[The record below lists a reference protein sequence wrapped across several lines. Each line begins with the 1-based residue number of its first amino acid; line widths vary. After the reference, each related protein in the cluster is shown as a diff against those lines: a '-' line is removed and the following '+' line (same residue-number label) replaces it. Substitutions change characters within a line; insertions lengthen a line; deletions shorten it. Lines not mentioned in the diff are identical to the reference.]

1 MIRDRRRFFS
11 PSAQAQRIPSMA
23 FAWWN
28 RWGPLA
34 GALGVVCFVVAIV
47 IYGTGPSDT
56 ASDREIVDY
65 FAKSSNQTKY
75 VVAFYFFFAAF
86 LLMLVFLASLRTV
99 LVEAEGVPGR
109 LTALA
114 YAGGVAS
121 AVLLLAANAFF
132 AAPAIT
138 AKDSDK
144 FVLDPN
150 TYRFINDTGYV
161 FFVTGVMAAVLMV
174 VATSLIALRTGVFPG
189 WFAWIGFLVAVT
201 LVVAFFFV
209 PVFILW
215 GWILV
220 VSGFMLLS
228 ARRPPRPITTRP

>member
-1 MIRDRRRFFS
+1 MIRDRLGFFS
-11 PSAQAQRIPSMA
+11 PSAGMRRIPSMS
-23 FAWWN
+23 FGWLN

-34 GALGVVCFVVAIV
+34 GALGVVCFVVAIAM
-47 IYGTGPSDT
+47 YGNGPSDDN
-56 ASDREIVDY
+56 AKIVAY
-65 FAKSSNQTKY
+65 FAKSSNQTKFI
-75 VVAFYFFFAAF
+75 VAFYFFFAAF
-86 LLMLVFLASLRTV
+86 LLMLVFLASLRAV
-99 LVEAEGVPGR
+99 LVEAEGPPGR

-138 AKDSDK
+138 ARDSDK
-144 FVLDPN
+144 FILNPN
-150 TYRFINDTGYV
+150 TYRFFNDTGYV
-161 FFVTGVMAAVLMV
+161 FFVSGVMAAVLMV
-174 VATSLIALRTGVFPG
+174 VATSLVALRTGVFPR

-201 LVVAFFFV
+201 LLVAFFFV

-220 VSGFMLLS
+220 VSGYMLLS
-228 ARRPPRPITTRP
+228 ARRPPQPVTTGH

>member
-1 MIRDRRRFFS
+1 
-11 PSAQAQRIPSMA
+11 MA
-23 FAWWN
+23 AWWH

-34 GALGVVCFVVAIV
+34 GALGVVCFIVSIVMYGNGPHDDDRQIVA
-47 IYGTGPSDT
+47 
-56 ASDREIVDY
+56 Y
-65 FAKSSNQTKY
+65 FEKGSNQTKY
-75 VVAFYFFFAAF
+75 IVAFYFFFAAF
-86 LLMLVFLASLRTV
+86 LLMLVFLSSLRAV
-99 LVEAEGVPGR
+99 LVEAEGAPGR

-114 YAGGVAS
+114 FAGGLAS
-121 AVLLLAANAFF
+121 AVLLLAANALF

-138 AKDSDK
+138 EKDSKK

-161 FFVTGVMAAVLMV
+161 FFITGVMAAVLMV
-174 VATSLIALRTGVFPG
+174 VATSLIALRTGVFPR

-220 VSGFMLLS
+220 TSGYMLLS
-228 ARRPPRPITTRP
+228 ARQPARPITTGP

>member
-1 MIRDRRRFFS
+1 MTFR
-11 PSAQAQRIPSMA
+11 
-23 FAWWN
+23 WWD

-47 IYGTGPSDT
+47 MYGNGPKDDDQ
-56 ASDREIVDY
+56 AIVAY
-65 FAKSSNQTKY
+65 FAKSSHQTKY
-75 VVAFYFFFAAF
+75 LVAFYFFFAAF
-86 LLMLVFLASLRTV
+86 LLMLAFLTSLRAL
-99 LVEAEGVPGR
+99 LVEAEGAPGR

-114 YAGGVAS
+114 FAGGVAS

-138 AKDSDK
+138 AKDTSK
-144 FVLDPN
+144 FKLDPN

-174 VATSLIALRTGVFPG
+174 VATSVIALRTGVFPR
-189 WFAWIGFLVAVT
+189 WFAWVGFVAALT
-201 LVVAFFFV
+201 FLVAFFFV
-209 PVFILW
+209 PVFVLW

-220 VSGFMLLS
+220 ASGYMLLS
-228 ARRPPRPITTRP
+228 ERRTARPITTAP

>member
-1 MIRDRRRFFS
+1 MTFG
-11 PSAQAQRIPSMA
+11 
-23 FAWWN
+23 WWS

-34 GALGVVCFVVAIV
+34 GALGVVCFIVAIV
-47 IYGTGPSDT
+47 MYGTGPGDN
-56 ASDREIVDY
+56 DREIVDY
-65 FAKSSNQTKY
+65 FTKSSNQTKY
-75 VVAFYFFFAAF
+75 IVAFYFFFAAF
-86 LLMLVFLASLRTV
+86 LLMIAFLASLRAV
-99 LVEAEGVPGR
+99 LVEAEGAPGR

-121 AVLLLAANAFF
+121 AVLLLSANAFF
-132 AAPAIT
+132 VAPAIT

-144 FVLDPN
+144 FVLNPN

-174 VATSLIALRTGVFPG
+174 VATSLIALRTGVFPR
-189 WFAWIGFLVAVT
+189 WFAWVGFLVAVT

-220 VSGFMLLS
+220 PSGYMLLS
-228 ARRPPRPITTRP
+228 ARRAPRPITARP

>member
-1 MIRDRRRFFS
+1 
-11 PSAQAQRIPSMA
+11 MA
-23 FAWWN
+23 GWLN

-34 GALGVVCFVVAIV
+34 GALGVVCFMVAIV
-47 IYGTGPSDT
+47 MYGNGPHDD
-56 ASDREIVDY
+56 DRQIVAY
-65 FAKSSNQTKY
+65 FEKSSNQTKY
-75 VVAFYFFFAAF
+75 IVAFYFFFAAF
-86 LLMLVFLASLRTV
+86 LLMLVFLSSLRAV
-99 LVEAEGVPGR
+99 LVEAEGAPGR

-138 AKDSDK
+138 EKDSKK

-150 TYRFINDTGYV
+150 TYRFVNDTGSV
-161 FFVTGVMAAVLMV
+161 FFITGVMAGVLMV
-174 VATSLIALRTGVFPG
+174 VATSLIALRTGVFPR
-189 WFAWIGFLVAVT
+189 WFAWIGFLVAAT

-220 VSGFMLLS
+220 TSGYMLLS
-228 ARRPPRPITTRP
+228 ARQGPRPLTSAP

>member
-1 MIRDRRRFFS
+1 MTFRWLD
-11 PSAQAQRIPSMA
+11 
-23 FAWWN
+23 

-34 GALGVVCFVVAIV
+34 GALGVMSFVIAILLYGNGPKDDDQKIVA
-47 IYGTGPSDT
+47 
-56 ASDREIVDY
+56 Y
-65 FAKSSNQTKY
+65 FAKDSHQTKFL
-75 VVAFYFFFAAF
+75 VAFYFFFAAF
-86 LLMLVFLASLRTV
+86 LLMLVFLTALRA
-99 LVEAEGVPGR
+99 LLIEAEGEPGR

-144 FVLDPN
+144 FKLDPN

-161 FFVTGVMAAVLMV
+161 FFITGVMAAVLMV
-174 VATSLIALRTGVFPG
+174 AATSVIALKTGVFPR
-189 WFAWIGFLVAVT
+189 WFAWVGFVVAAT
-201 LVVAFFFV
+201 FLVAFFFV
-209 PVFILW
+209 PIFVLW

-220 VSGFMLLS
+220 ASGYMLLS
-228 ARRPPRPITTRP
+228 TRRTAPPAAQSAG

>member
-1 MIRDRRRFFS
+1 MTFR
-11 PSAQAQRIPSMA
+11 
-23 FAWWN
+23 WWD

-34 GALGVVCFVVAIV
+34 GALGVICFIVAIV
-47 IYGTGPSDT
+47 MYGTGPGDNDT
-56 ASDREIVDY
+56 EIVDY
-65 FAKSSNQTKY
+65 FSKGSNQTKY
-75 VVAFYFFFAAF
+75 IVAFYFFLAAF
-86 LLMLVFLASLRTV
+86 FLMLAFLTSLRAV
-99 LVEAEGVPGR
+99 LIEAEGAPGR

-114 YAGGVAS
+114 WGGGAAR
-121 AVLLLAANAFF
+121 AVPPRAPTAFS

-144 FVLDPN
+144 FKLDPN

-174 VATSLIALRTGVFPG
+174 FATSVIALRTGVFPR
-189 WFAWIGFLVAVT
+189 WFAWIGFLVAIT

-220 VSGFMLLS
+220 ASGYMLLS
-228 ARRPPRPITTRP
+228 ARRTA

>member
-1 MIRDRRRFFS
+1 MS
-11 PSAQAQRIPSMA
+11 
-23 FAWWN
+23 AWWN

-34 GALGVVCFVVAIV
+34 GALGVVCFIVAIAV
-47 IYGTGPSDT
+47 YGNGPSS
-56 ASDREIVDY
+56 SDSDGRIVAY

-75 VVAFYFFFAAF
+75 IVAFYFFFAAF
-86 LLMLVFLASLRTV
+86 LLMLVFLASLRAV
-99 LVEAEGVPGR
+99 LVEAEGAPGR

-121 AVLLLAANAFF
+121 AVLLLAANAFL

-138 AKDSDK
+138 ARDTNK
-144 FVLDPN
+144 FVLNPN

-161 FFVTGVMAAVLMV
+161 FFITGVMAAVLMV
-174 VATSLIALRTGVFPG
+174 VATSLIALRTGVFPR

-220 VSGFMLLS
+220 ASGYMLLS
-228 ARRPPRPITTRP
+228 ARQTPRPITTRP

>member
-1 MIRDRRRFFS
+1 MT
-11 PSAQAQRIPSMA
+11 

-34 GALGVVCFVVAIV
+34 GPLGVVCFVIAIV
-47 IYGTGPSDT
+47 IYGTGPGD
-56 ASDREIVDY
+56 DNREIVDY
-65 FAKSSNQTKY
+65 FAKSSNQTKFI
-75 VVAFYFFFAAF
+75 VAFYFFFAAF
-86 LLMLVFLASLRTV
+86 LLMLAFLSSLRAM
-99 LVEAEGVPGR
+99 LVEAEGAPGR

-138 AKDSDK
+138 ARDSNK

-150 TYRFINDTGYV
+150 TYRFVNDTGYV
-161 FFVTGVMAAVLMV
+161 FLITGVMAAVLMV
-174 VATSLIALRTGVFPG
+174 VPTSVIALRTGVFPR
-189 WFAWIGFLVAVT
+189 WFAWIGFLAAVT

-220 VSGFMLLS
+220 ASGYMLLS
-228 ARRPPRPITTRP
+228 VRRAPRPLTRAP

>member
-1 MIRDRRRFFS
+1 MS
-11 PSAQAQRIPSMA
+11 
-23 FAWWN
+23 AWWN

-34 GALGVVCFVVAIV
+34 GALGVVCFIVAIV
-47 IYGTGPSDT
+47 MYGNGPHDN
-56 ASDREIVDY
+56 DREIVDY

-75 VVAFYFFFAAF
+75 IVAFYFFFAAF
-86 LLMLVFLASLRTV
+86 LLMLVFLSSLRAV
-99 LVEAEGVPGR
+99 LVEAEGAPGR

-138 AKDSDK
+138 ARDSK
-144 FVLDPN
+144 TFVLDPN
-150 TYRFINDTGYV
+150 TYRFVNDTGYV

-174 VATSLIALRTGVFPG
+174 AGTSLVALRTGVFPR

-220 VSGFMLLS
+220 TSAYMLLS
-228 ARRPPRPITTRP
+228 ARQAPRPLTRAP